1 MTYIFHHLDLDSY
14 NHTSTER
21 FKHSRKFHSEISAD
35 KVENEKHDRSSTQ
48 STKVYLEWLN

>member
-21 FKHSRKFHSEISAD
+21 FKHARKFHSEISAD

-48 STKVYLEWLN
+48 STKVYFEL